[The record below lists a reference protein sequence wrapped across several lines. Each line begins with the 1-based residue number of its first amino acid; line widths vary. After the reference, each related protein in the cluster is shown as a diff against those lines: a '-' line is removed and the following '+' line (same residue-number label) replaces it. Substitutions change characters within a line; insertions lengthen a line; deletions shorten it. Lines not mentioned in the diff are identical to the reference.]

1 MMRDVTDRST
11 ARRPRLSDVAAEVG
25 LSPASVSLVLRGAP
39 GPSAETRERVLA
51 AADRL
56 GYRPDRAASLLASR
70 RSGTLGV
77 VLDIRSTYHAE
88 LVEQLLEIAERR
100 GHDLVLGAR
109 SPSRDERR
117 AVESLVDSRCEALVL
132 LGSDAPAARLAE
144 LGRQLPVV
152 AVGRRLPGTGVDVVR
167 VPDDE
172 GAREQVQHLIGLGHR
187 EIVHVDGG
195 RGSIAA
201 DRRKG
206 YRAAMRAAGLT
217 DRVLPGGHGE
227 ADGARA
233 AATLL
238 DGPADLPTAVAVF
251 NDRCAVGL
259 LDALSRAGTGVPGTV
274 SVAGY
279 DDSPLSRL
287 AHVDLTTVSQDVP
300 GTAEHVLDLVAERL
314 DGDRTAAREVVLAP
328 RLVVRGTTAPPRP
341 AAV

>member
-1 MMRDVTDRST
+1 MMRGVSDRPDI
-11 ARRPRLSDVAAEVG
+11 RRPRLADVATEVG
-25 LSPASVSLVLRGAP
+25 LSAASVSLVLRGAP
-39 GPSAETRERVLA
+39 GPSPATRERVLA
-51 AADRL
+51 AAQRL
-56 GYRPDRAASLLASR
+56 GYRRDRAASLLASR

-88 LVEQLLEIAERR
+88 LVEELLAMAERR

-109 SPSRDERR
+109 SPARDERR
-117 AVESLVDSRCEALVL
+117 AVESLLDSRCEALVL
-132 LGSDAPAARLAE
+132 LGSDAPESRLAE

-152 AVGRRLPGTGVDVVR
+152 AVGRRLPGAGVDVVR
-167 VPDDE
+167 VPDE
-172 GAREQVQHLIGLGHR
+172 RGAREQAAHLIELGHR

-201 DRRKG
+201 ERRRG
-206 YRAAMRAAGLT
+206 YRAAVRAAGLA
-217 DRVLPGGHGE
+217 DRVVPGGHGE
-227 ADGARA
+227 SDGARA
-233 AATLL
+233 AGVLL
-238 DGPADLPTAVAVF
+238 DAAALPTAVSVF

-259 LDALSRAGTGVPGTV
+259 LDALSRAGVDVPGTV

-314 DGDRTAAREVVLAP
+314 DDGRSAAREVVLAP
-328 RLVVRGTTAPPRP
+328 RLVARGTTSSPRP
-341 AAV
+341 ESR